1 MNGILYT
8 DGLSVGYGDKT
19 VVSDIAL
26 SAAPGQILCL
36 IGPNGAGKS
45 TLLKTLLRLLPPTAG
60 AVYLEGKEL
69 RAYSERELAKRSA
82 AMLTGRPEPE
92 LMKSAEVVAAG
103 RYPYTGRLGILS
115 EEDRRVVRE
124 SMEKVGVS
132 ELADA
137 DFTHLSDGQRQ
148 RVLLARAL
156 CQEPRLL
163 ILDEPTSY
171 LDIRHKLDF
180 LQLLRELVRER
191 QLAAVMSMHELEL
204 AQRFADRL
212 LCIRGGRVDRS
223 GSPEEI
229 FSGGYIK
236 RLYGLE
242 RGSYDALAGTAE
254 AGRVEGA
261 PRVFVIGGGG
271 SGVPVYRLLQRLGI
285 PFAAGVLPENDLD
298 TPTAR
303 ALAAQIITDRAN
315 EPVSAERVDE
325 ALKVL
330 QSCEYAV
337 CTTVFGS
344 VNRENRRMLEYAE
357 AHGMLRAVEDMERGG
372 SKIELFA
379 SKQQPM

>member
-1 MNGILYT
+1 MSELLYT
-8 DGLSVGYGDKT
+8 DKLSVGYGDKT

-26 SAAPGQILCL
+26 AAEPGQILCL

-69 RAYSERELAKRSA
+69 RTYSERELARRSA

-92 LMKSAEVVAAG
+92 LMKSAEVIAAG

-132 ELADA
+132 ELADT

-163 ILDEPTSY
+163 LLDEPTSY

-191 QLAAVMSMHELEL
+191 QLAVVMSMHELEL

-212 LCIRGGRVDRS
+212 LCIRDGRVDRT
-223 GSPEEI
+223 GSPEKI
-229 FSGGYIK
+229 FSGGYIE
-236 RLYGLE
+236 RLYGLA

-254 AGRVEGA
+254 AGRMEGA
-261 PRVFVIGGGG
+261 PQVFVIGGGG
-271 SGVPVYRLLQRLGI
+271 SGIPVYRLLQRLGI

-298 TPTAR
+298 TPTAK
-303 ALAAQIITDRAN
+303 ALGVQVITDRAN
-315 EPVSAERVDE
+315 EPVSAARVDE
-325 ALKVL
+325 ALQVL
-330 QSCEYAV
+330 ASCEYAV
-337 CTTVFGS
+337 CTTDFGS
-344 VNRENRRMLEYAE
+344 VNRENRRLLEYAGKR
-357 AHGMLRAVEDMERGG
+357 GMLRGMDEIG
-372 SKIELFA
+372 
-379 SKQQPM
+379 

>member
-1 MNGILYT
+1 MSELLYT
-8 DGLSVGYGDKT
+8 DKLSVGYGDRT

-26 SAAPGQILCL
+26 SAEPGQILCL

-69 RAYSERELAKRSA
+69 RAYSERELARRSA

-132 ELADA
+132 ELADT

-163 ILDEPTSY
+163 ILDEPTSF

-191 QLAAVMSMHELEL
+191 QLAVVMSMHELEL

-212 LCIRGGRVDRS
+212 LCIRDGRVDRA

-229 FSGGYIK
+229 FSGGYIE
-236 RLYGLE
+236 RLSGLA

-254 AGRVEGA
+254 AGRMEGA
-261 PRVFVIGGGG
+261 PQVFVIGGGG
-271 SGVPVYRLLQRLGI
+271 SGIPVYRLLQRLGI

-298 TPTAR
+298 TPTAK
-303 ALAAQIITDRAN
+303 ALGVQVITDRAN
-315 EPVSAERVDE
+315 EPVSAARADE

-330 QSCEYAV
+330 ASCEYAV
-337 CTTVFGS
+337 CTTGFGS
-344 VNRENRRMLEYAE
+344 VNRENRRLLEYAGKR
-357 AHGMLRAVEDMERGG
+357 GMLRGMDEIG
-372 SKIELFA
+372 
-379 SKQQPM
+379 

>member
-1 MNGILYT
+1 MSELLYT
-8 DGLSVGYGDKT
+8 DKLSVGYGDRT

-26 SAAPGQILCL
+26 SAEPGQILCL

-45 TLLKTLLRLLPPTAG
+45 TLLKTLLRLLPPAAG

-69 RAYSERELAKRSA
+69 RTYSERELARRSA

-132 ELADA
+132 ELADT

-163 ILDEPTSY
+163 ILDEPTSF

-191 QLAAVMSMHELEL
+191 QLAVVMSMHELEL

-212 LCIRGGRVDRS
+212 LCIRDGRVDRA

-229 FSGGYIK
+229 FSGGYIE
-236 RLYGLE
+236 RLYGLA

-254 AGRVEGA
+254 AGRMEGA
-261 PRVFVIGGGG
+261 PQVFVIGGGG
-271 SGVPVYRLLQRLGI
+271 SGIPVYRLLQRLGI

-298 TPTAR
+298 TPTAK
-303 ALAAQIITDRAN
+303 ALGVQVITDRAN
-315 EPVSAERVDE
+315 EPVSAARADE

-330 QSCEYAV
+330 ASCEYAV
-337 CTTVFGS
+337 CTTGFGS
-344 VNRENRRMLEYAE
+344 VNRENRRLLEYAGKR
-357 AHGMLRAVEDMERGG
+357 GMLRGMDEIG
-372 SKIELFA
+372 
-379 SKQQPM
+379 

>member
-1 MNGILYT
+1 MSELLYT
-8 DGLSVGYGDKT
+8 DKLSVGYGDRT
-19 VVSDIAL
+19 VVSDITL
-26 SAAPGQILCL
+26 SAEPGQILCL

-45 TLLKTLLRLLPPTAG
+45 TLLKTLLRLLPPAAG

-69 RAYSERELAKRSA
+69 RTYSERELARRSA

-132 ELADA
+132 ELADT

-163 ILDEPTSY
+163 ILDEPTSF

-191 QLAAVMSMHELEL
+191 QLAVVMSMHELEL

-212 LCIRGGRVDRS
+212 LCIRDGRVDRA

-229 FSGGYIK
+229 FSGGYIE
-236 RLYGLE
+236 RLYGLA

-254 AGRVEGA
+254 AGRMEGA
-261 PRVFVIGGGG
+261 PQVFVIGGGG
-271 SGVPVYRLLQRLGI
+271 SGIPVYRLLQRLGI

-298 TPTAR
+298 TPTAK
-303 ALAAQIITDRAN
+303 ALGVQVITDRAN
-315 EPVSAERVDE
+315 EPVSAARADE

-330 QSCEYAV
+330 ASCEYAV
-337 CTTVFGS
+337 CTTGFGS
-344 VNRENRRMLEYAE
+344 VNRENRRLLEYAGKR
-357 AHGMLRAVEDMERGG
+357 GMLRGMDEIG
-372 SKIELFA
+372 
-379 SKQQPM
+379 

>member
-1 MNGILYT
+1 MSELLYT
-8 DGLSVGYGDKT
+8 DKLSVGYGDRT

-26 SAAPGQILCL
+26 SAEPGQILCL

-69 RAYSERELAKRSA
+69 RAYSERELARRSA

-132 ELADA
+132 ELADT

-163 ILDEPTSY
+163 ILDEPTSF

-191 QLAAVMSMHELEL
+191 QLAVVMSMHELEL

-212 LCIRGGRVDRS
+212 LCIRDGRVDRA

-229 FSGGYIK
+229 FSGGYIE
-236 RLYGLE
+236 RLYGLA

-254 AGRVEGA
+254 AGRMEGA
-261 PRVFVIGGGG
+261 PQVFVIGGGG
-271 SGVPVYRLLQRLGI
+271 SGIPVYRLLQRLGI

-298 TPTAR
+298 TPTAK
-303 ALAAQIITDRAN
+303 ALGVQVITDRAN
-315 EPVSAERVDE
+315 EPVSAARADE

-330 QSCEYAV
+330 ASCEYAV
-337 CTTVFGS
+337 CTTGFGS
-344 VNRENRRMLEYAE
+344 VNRENRRLLEYAGKR
-357 AHGMLRAVEDMERGG
+357 GMLRGMDEIG
-372 SKIELFA
+372 
-379 SKQQPM
+379 

>member
-1 MNGILYT
+1 MNGTLHT
-8 DGLSVGYGDKT
+8 ERLSVGYGDKT

-26 SAAPGQILCL
+26 SAVPGQILCL

-115 EEDRRVVRE
+115 EADRRVVRE

-132 ELADA
+132 ELADT

-180 LQLLRELVRER
+180 LQLLRELVRE
-191 QLAAVMSMHELEL
+191 QPLAVVMSMHELEL

-212 LCIRGGRVDRS
+212 LCICGGRVDRA
-223 GSPEEI
+223 GCPEEI
-229 FSGGYIK
+229 FSGGYIE

-254 AGRVEGA
+254 AGRVDGA
-261 PRVFVIGGGG
+261 PQVFVIGGGG

-298 TPTAR
+298 TPTAK
-303 ALAAQIITDRAN
+303 ALAARVITDRAN

-337 CTTVFGS
+337 CTTAFGS
-344 VNRENRRMLEYAE
+344 VNRENRRLSEYAQ
-357 AHGMLRAVEDMERGG
+357 AHGMLRAVEDMERG
-372 SKIELFA
+372 
-379 SKQQPM
+379 

>member
-1 MNGILYT
+1 MSELLYT
-8 DGLSVGYGDKT
+8 DKLSVGYGDRT

-26 SAAPGQILCL
+26 SAEPGQILCL

-69 RAYSERELAKRSA
+69 RTYSERELARRSA

-132 ELADA
+132 ELADT

-163 ILDEPTSY
+163 ILDEPTSF

-191 QLAAVMSMHELEL
+191 QLAVVMSMHELEL

-212 LCIRGGRVDRS
+212 LCIRDERVDRA

-229 FSGGYIK
+229 FSGGYIE
-236 RLYGLE
+236 RLYGLA

-254 AGRVEGA
+254 AGRMEGA
-261 PRVFVIGGGG
+261 PQVFVIGGGG
-271 SGVPVYRLLQRLGI
+271 SGIPVYRLLQRLGI

-298 TPTAR
+298 TPTAK
-303 ALAAQIITDRAN
+303 ALGVQVITDRAN
-315 EPVSAERVDE
+315 EPVSAARADE

-330 QSCEYAV
+330 ASCEYAV
-337 CTTVFGS
+337 CTTGFGS
-344 VNRENRRMLEYAE
+344 VNRENRRLLEYAGKR
-357 AHGMLRAVEDMERGG
+357 GMLRGMDEIG
-372 SKIELFA
+372 
-379 SKQQPM
+379 

>member
-1 MNGILYT
+1 MSELLYT
-8 DGLSVGYGDKT
+8 DKLSVGYGDRT

-26 SAAPGQILCL
+26 SAEPGQILCL

-45 TLLKTLLRLLPPTAG
+45 TLLKTLLRLLPPAAG

-69 RAYSERELAKRSA
+69 RTYSERELARRSA

-132 ELADA
+132 ELADT

-163 ILDEPTSY
+163 ILDEPTSF

-191 QLAAVMSMHELEL
+191 QLAVVMSMHELEL

-212 LCIRGGRVDRS
+212 LCIRDGRVDRA

-229 FSGGYIK
+229 FSGGYIE
-236 RLYGLE
+236 RLYGLA

-254 AGRVEGA
+254 AGRMEGA
-261 PRVFVIGGGG
+261 PQVFVIGGGG
-271 SGVPVYRLLQRLGI
+271 SGIPVYRLLQRLGI

-298 TPTAR
+298 TPTAK
-303 ALAAQIITDRAN
+303 ALGVQVITDRAN
-315 EPVSAERVDE
+315 EPVSAARADE

-330 QSCEYAV
+330 ASCEYAV
-337 CTTVFGS
+337 CTTGFGS
-344 VNRENRRMLEYAE
+344 VNRENRRLLEYA
-357 AHGMLRAVEDMERGG
+357 GKRRMLRGMDEIG
-372 SKIELFA
+372 
-379 SKQQPM
+379 

>member
-1 MNGILYT
+1 MSEILYT
-8 DGLSVGYGDKT
+8 DKLSVGYGGRT

-26 SAAPGQILCL
+26 AAEPGQILCL

-60 AVYLEGKEL
+60 AVYLEGQEL
-69 RAYSERELAKRSA
+69 RAYSERELARRSA

-115 EEDRRVVRE
+115 EEDRRVVRA

-132 ELADA
+132 ELADT

-163 ILDEPTSY
+163 ILDEPTSF

-191 QLAAVMSMHELEL
+191 QLAVVMSMHELEL

-212 LCIRGGRVDRS
+212 LCIRDGRVDRA

-229 FSGGYIK
+229 FSGGYIE
-236 RLYGLE
+236 RLYGLA
-242 RGSYDALAGTAE
+242 RGSYDVLAGTAE
-254 AGRVEGA
+254 AGRMEGA
-261 PRVFVIGGGG
+261 PQVFVIGGGG

-298 TPTAR
+298 TPTAK
-303 ALAAQIITDRAN
+303 ALGVQVITDRAN
-315 EPVSAERVDE
+315 EPVSAARVDE
-325 ALKVL
+325 ALLVL
-330 QSCEYAV
+330 ASCEYVV
-337 CTTVFGS
+337 CTTDFGS
-344 VNRENRRMLEYAE
+344 VNRENRRLLEYAGKR
-357 AHGMLRAVEDMERGG
+357 GMLRGMDEIG
-372 SKIELFA
+372 
-379 SKQQPM
+379 

>member
-1 MNGILYT
+1 MSELLYT
-8 DGLSVGYGDKT
+8 DKLSVGYGDRT
-19 VVSDIAL
+19 VVFDIAL
-26 SAAPGQILCL
+26 SAEPGQILCL

-45 TLLKTLLRLLPPTAG
+45 TLLKTLLRLLPPAAG

-69 RAYSERELAKRSA
+69 RTYSERELARRSA

-132 ELADA
+132 ELADT

-163 ILDEPTSY
+163 ILDEPTSF

-191 QLAAVMSMHELEL
+191 QLAVVMSMHELEL

-212 LCIRGGRVDRS
+212 LCIRDGRVDRA

-229 FSGGYIK
+229 FSGGYIE
-236 RLYGLE
+236 RLYGLA

-254 AGRVEGA
+254 AGRMEGA
-261 PRVFVIGGGG
+261 PQVFVIGGGG
-271 SGVPVYRLLQRLGI
+271 SGIPVYRLLQRLGI

-298 TPTAR
+298 TPTAK
-303 ALAAQIITDRAN
+303 ALGVQVITDRAN
-315 EPVSAERVDE
+315 EPVSAARADE

-330 QSCEYAV
+330 ASCEYAV
-337 CTTVFGS
+337 CTTGFGS
-344 VNRENRRMLEYAE
+344 VNRENRRLLEYAGKR
-357 AHGMLRAVEDMERGG
+357 GMLRGMDEIG
-372 SKIELFA
+372 
-379 SKQQPM
+379 

>member
-1 MNGILYT
+1 MSELLYT
-8 DGLSVGYGDKT
+8 DKLSVGYGDRT

-26 SAAPGQILCL
+26 SAEPGQILCL

-69 RAYSERELAKRSA
+69 RTYSERELARRSA

-132 ELADA
+132 ELADT

-163 ILDEPTSY
+163 ILDEPTSF

-191 QLAAVMSMHELEL
+191 QLAVVMSMHELEL

-212 LCIRGGRVDRS
+212 LCIRDGRVDRA

-229 FSGGYIK
+229 FSGGYIE
-236 RLYGLE
+236 RLYGLA

-254 AGRVEGA
+254 AGRMEGA
-261 PRVFVIGGGG
+261 PQVFVIGGGG
-271 SGVPVYRLLQRLGI
+271 SGIPVYRLLQRLAI

-298 TPTAR
+298 TPTAK
-303 ALAAQIITDRAN
+303 ALGVQVITDRAN
-315 EPVSAERVDE
+315 EPVSAARADE

-330 QSCEYAV
+330 ASCEYAV
-337 CTTVFGS
+337 CTTGFGS
-344 VNRENRRMLEYAE
+344 VNRENRRLLEYAGKR
-357 AHGMLRAVEDMERGG
+357 GMLRGMDEIG
-372 SKIELFA
+372 
-379 SKQQPM
+379 

>member
-1 MNGILYT
+1 MSELLYT
-8 DGLSVGYGDKT
+8 DKLSVGYGDRT
-19 VVSDIAL
+19 VVSDITL
-26 SAAPGQILCL
+26 SAEPGQILCL

-45 TLLKTLLRLLPPTAG
+45 TLLKTLLRLLPPVAG

-69 RAYSERELAKRSA
+69 RTYSERELARRSA

-124 SMEKVGVS
+124 SMEKVSVS
-132 ELADA
+132 ELADT

-163 ILDEPTSY
+163 ILDEPTSF

-191 QLAAVMSMHELEL
+191 QLAVVMSMHELEL

-212 LCIRGGRVDRS
+212 LCIRDGRVDRA

-229 FSGGYIK
+229 FSGGYIE
-236 RLYGLE
+236 RLYGLA

-254 AGRVEGA
+254 AGRMEGA
-261 PRVFVIGGGG
+261 PQVFVIGGGG
-271 SGVPVYRLLQRLGI
+271 SGIPVYRLLQRLGI

-298 TPTAR
+298 TPTAK
-303 ALAAQIITDRAN
+303 ALGVQVITDRAN
-315 EPVSAERVDE
+315 EPVSAARADE

-330 QSCEYAV
+330 ASCEYAV
-337 CTTVFGS
+337 CTTGFGS
-344 VNRENRRMLEYAE
+344 VNRENRRLLEYAGKR
-357 AHGMLRAVEDMERGG
+357 GMLRGMDEIG
-372 SKIELFA
+372 
-379 SKQQPM
+379 

>member
-1 MNGILYT
+1 MSELLYT
-8 DGLSVGYGDKT
+8 DKLSVGYGDRT
-19 VVSDIAL
+19 VVSDITL
-26 SAAPGQILCL
+26 SAEPGQILCL

-45 TLLKTLLRLLPPTAG
+45 TLLKTLLRLLPPAAG

-69 RAYSERELAKRSA
+69 RTYSERELARRSA

-132 ELADA
+132 ELADT

-163 ILDEPTSY
+163 ILDEPTSF

-180 LQLLRELVRER
+180 LQLLRELVRGR
-191 QLAAVMSMHELEL
+191 QLAVVMSMHELEL

-212 LCIRGGRVDRS
+212 LCIRDGRVDRA

-229 FSGGYIK
+229 FSGGYIE
-236 RLYGLE
+236 RLYGLA

-254 AGRVEGA
+254 AGRMEGA
-261 PRVFVIGGGG
+261 PQVFVIGGGG
-271 SGVPVYRLLQRLGI
+271 SGIPVYRLLQRLGI

-298 TPTAR
+298 TPTAK
-303 ALAAQIITDRAN
+303 ALGVQVITDRAN
-315 EPVSAERVDE
+315 EPVSAARADE

-330 QSCEYAV
+330 ASCEYAV
-337 CTTVFGS
+337 CTTGFGS
-344 VNRENRRMLEYAE
+344 VNRENRRLLEYAGKR
-357 AHGMLRAVEDMERGG
+357 GMLRGMDEIG
-372 SKIELFA
+372 
-379 SKQQPM
+379 

>member
-1 MNGILYT
+1 MSELLYT
-8 DGLSVGYGDKT
+8 DKLSVGYGDRT
-19 VVSDIAL
+19 VVSDITL
-26 SAAPGQILCL
+26 SAEPGQILCL

-45 TLLKTLLRLLPPTAG
+45 TLLKTLLRLLPPAAG

-69 RAYSERELAKRSA
+69 RTYSERELARRSA

-132 ELADA
+132 ELADT

-156 CQEPRLL
+156 CQEPHLL
-163 ILDEPTSY
+163 ILDEPTSF

-191 QLAAVMSMHELEL
+191 QLAVVMSMHELEL

-212 LCIRGGRVDRS
+212 LCIRDGRVDRA

-229 FSGGYIK
+229 FSGGYIE
-236 RLYGLE
+236 RLYGLA

-254 AGRVEGA
+254 AGRMEGA
-261 PRVFVIGGGG
+261 PQVFVIGGGG
-271 SGVPVYRLLQRLGI
+271 SGIPVYRLLQRLGI

-298 TPTAR
+298 TPTAK
-303 ALAAQIITDRAN
+303 ALGVQVITDRAN
-315 EPVSAERVDE
+315 EPVSAARADE

-330 QSCEYAV
+330 ASCEYAV
-337 CTTVFGS
+337 CTTGFGS
-344 VNRENRRMLEYAE
+344 VNRENRRLLEYAGKR
-357 AHGMLRAVEDMERGG
+357 GMLRGMDEIG
-372 SKIELFA
+372 
-379 SKQQPM
+379 

>member
-1 MNGILYT
+1 MSELLYT
-8 DGLSVGYGDKT
+8 DKLSVGYGDRT

-26 SAAPGQILCL
+26 SAEPGQILCL

-45 TLLKTLLRLLPPTAG
+45 TLLKTLLRLLPPAAG

-69 RAYSERELAKRSA
+69 RTYSERELARRSA

-115 EEDRRVVRE
+115 EEDRRVVRK

-132 ELADA
+132 ELADT

-163 ILDEPTSY
+163 ILDEPTSF

-191 QLAAVMSMHELEL
+191 QLAVVMSMHELEL

-212 LCIRGGRVDRS
+212 LCIRDGRVDRA

-229 FSGGYIK
+229 FSGGYIE
-236 RLYGLE
+236 RLYGLA

-254 AGRVEGA
+254 AGRMEGA
-261 PRVFVIGGGG
+261 PQVFVIGGGG
-271 SGVPVYRLLQRLGI
+271 SGIPVYRLLQRLGI

-298 TPTAR
+298 TPTAK
-303 ALAAQIITDRAN
+303 ALGVQVITDRAN
-315 EPVSAERVDE
+315 EPVSAARADE

-330 QSCEYAV
+330 ASCEYAV
-337 CTTVFGS
+337 CTTGFGS
-344 VNRENRRMLEYAE
+344 VNRENRRLLEYAGKR
-357 AHGMLRAVEDMERGG
+357 GMLRGMDEIG
-372 SKIELFA
+372 
-379 SKQQPM
+379 

>member
-1 MNGILYT
+1 MSEILYT
-8 DGLSVGYGDKT
+8 DKLSVGYGDRT

-26 SAAPGQILCL
+26 GAEAGQILCL

-45 TLLKTLLRLLPPTAG
+45 TLLKTLLRLLPPTTG
-60 AVYLEGKEL
+60 AVYLEGQEL
-69 RAYSERELAKRSA
+69 RAYSERELARRSA

-132 ELADA
+132 ELADT

-163 ILDEPTSY
+163 ILDEPTSF

-191 QLAAVMSMHELEL
+191 QLAVVMSMHELEL

-212 LCIRGGRVDRS
+212 LCIRDGRVDRA

-229 FSGGYIK
+229 FSGGYIE
-236 RLYGLE
+236 RLYGLA

-254 AGRVEGA
+254 AGRMEGA
-261 PRVFVIGGGG
+261 PQVFVIGGGG
-271 SGVPVYRLLQRLGI
+271 SGIPVYRLLQRLGI

-298 TPTAR
+298 TPTAK
-303 ALAAQIITDRAN
+303 ALGVQVITDRAN
-315 EPVSAERVDE
+315 EPVSAARADE

-330 QSCEYAV
+330 ASCEYAV
-337 CTTVFGS
+337 CTTGFGS
-344 VNRENRRMLEYAE
+344 VNRENRRLLEYAGKR
-357 AHGMLRAVEDMERGG
+357 GMLRGMDEIG
-372 SKIELFA
+372 
-379 SKQQPM
+379 

>member
-1 MNGILYT
+1 MSELLYT
-8 DGLSVGYGDKT
+8 DKLSVGYGDRT

-26 SAAPGQILCL
+26 SAEPGQILCL

-69 RAYSERELAKRSA
+69 QAYSERELARHSA
-82 AMLTGRPEPE
+82 AMLTGQPEPE

-132 ELADA
+132 ELADT

-163 ILDEPTSY
+163 ILDEPTSF

-191 QLAAVMSMHELEL
+191 QLAVVMSMHELEL

-212 LCIRGGRVDRS
+212 LCIRDGRVDRA

-229 FSGGYIK
+229 FSGGYIEQ
-236 RLYGLE
+236 LYGLA

-254 AGRVEGA
+254 AGRMEGA
-261 PRVFVIGGGG
+261 PQVFVIGGGG
-271 SGVPVYRLLQRLGI
+271 SGIPVYRLLQRLGI

-298 TPTAR
+298 TPTAK
-303 ALAAQIITDRAN
+303 ALGVQVITDRAN
-315 EPVSAERVDE
+315 EPVSAARADE

-330 QSCEYAV
+330 ASCEYAV
-337 CTTVFGS
+337 CTTGFGS
-344 VNRENRRMLEYAE
+344 VNRENRRLLEYAGKR
-357 AHGMLRAVEDMERGG
+357 GMLRGMDEIG
-372 SKIELFA
+372 
-379 SKQQPM
+379 

>member
-1 MNGILYT
+1 MSELLYT
-8 DGLSVGYGDKT
+8 DKLSVGYGDRT

-26 SAAPGQILCL
+26 SAEPGQILCL

-45 TLLKTLLRLLPPTAG
+45 TLLKTLLRLLPPAAG

-69 RAYSERELAKRSA
+69 RTYSERELARRSA

-115 EEDRRVVRE
+115 EEDRRVVRK

-132 ELADA
+132 ELADT

-163 ILDEPTSY
+163 ILDEPTSF

-191 QLAAVMSMHELEL
+191 QLAVVMSMHELEL

-212 LCIRGGRVDRS
+212 LCIRDGRVDRA

-229 FSGGYIK
+229 FSGGYIEQ
-236 RLYGLE
+236 LYGLA

-254 AGRVEGA
+254 AGRMEGA
-261 PRVFVIGGGG
+261 PQVFVIGGGG
-271 SGVPVYRLLQRLGI
+271 SGIPVYRLLQRLGI

-298 TPTAR
+298 TPTAK
-303 ALAAQIITDRAN
+303 ALGVQVITDRAN
-315 EPVSAERVDE
+315 EPVSAARADE

-330 QSCEYAV
+330 ASCEYAV
-337 CTTVFGS
+337 CTTGFGS
-344 VNRENRRMLEYAE
+344 VNRENRRLLEYAGKR
-357 AHGMLRAVEDMERGG
+357 GMLRGMDEIG
-372 SKIELFA
+372 
-379 SKQQPM
+379 

>member
-1 MNGILYT
+1 MSELLYT
-8 DGLSVGYGDKT
+8 DKLSVGYGDRT

-26 SAAPGQILCL
+26 SAEPGQILCL

-45 TLLKTLLRLLPPTAG
+45 TLLKTLLRLLPPAAG

-69 RAYSERELAKRSA
+69 RTYSERELARRSA

-132 ELADA
+132 ELADT

-156 CQEPRLL
+156 CQDPRLL
-163 ILDEPTSY
+163 ILDEPTSF

-191 QLAAVMSMHELEL
+191 QLAVVMSMHELEL

-212 LCIRGGRVDRS
+212 LCIRDGRVDRA

-229 FSGGYIK
+229 FSGGYIE
-236 RLYGLE
+236 RLYGLA

-254 AGRVEGA
+254 AGRMEGA
-261 PRVFVIGGGG
+261 PQVFVIGGGG
-271 SGVPVYRLLQRLGI
+271 SGIPVYRLLQRLGI

-298 TPTAR
+298 TPTAK
-303 ALAAQIITDRAN
+303 ALGVQVITDRAN
-315 EPVSAERVDE
+315 EPVSAARADE

-330 QSCEYAV
+330 ASCEYAV
-337 CTTVFGS
+337 CTTGFGS
-344 VNRENRRMLEYAE
+344 VNRENRRLLEYA
-357 AHGMLRAVEDMERGG
+357 GKRWMLRGMDEIG
-372 SKIELFA
+372 
-379 SKQQPM
+379 

>member
-1 MNGILYT
+1 MSELLYT
-8 DGLSVGYGDKT
+8 DKLSVGYGDRT

-26 SAAPGQILCL
+26 SAEPGQILCL

-69 RAYSERELAKRSA
+69 RTYSERELARRSA

-132 ELADA
+132 ELADT

-163 ILDEPTSY
+163 LLDEPTSF

-191 QLAAVMSMHELEL
+191 QLAVVMSMHELEL

-212 LCIRGGRVDRS
+212 LCIRDGRVDRA

-229 FSGGYIK
+229 FSGGYIEQ
-236 RLYGLE
+236 LYGLA

-254 AGRVEGA
+254 AGRMEGA
-261 PRVFVIGGGG
+261 PQVFVIGGGG
-271 SGVPVYRLLQRLGI
+271 SGIPVYRLLQRLGI

-298 TPTAR
+298 TPTAK
-303 ALAAQIITDRAN
+303 ALGVQVITDRAN
-315 EPVSAERVDE
+315 EPVSAARADE

-330 QSCEYAV
+330 ASCEYAV
-337 CTTVFGS
+337 CTTGFGS
-344 VNRENRRMLEYAE
+344 VNRENRRLLEYAGKR
-357 AHGMLRAVEDMERGG
+357 GMLRGMDEIG
-372 SKIELFA
+372 
-379 SKQQPM
+379 

>member
-1 MNGILYT
+1 MSELLYT
-8 DGLSVGYGDKT
+8 DKLSVGYGDRT

-26 SAAPGQILCL
+26 SAEPGQILCL

-45 TLLKTLLRLLPPTAG
+45 TLLKTLLRLLPPAAG
-60 AVYLEGKEL
+60 VVYLEGKEL
-69 RAYSERELAKRSA
+69 RTYSERELARRSA

-92 LMKSAEVVAAG
+92 LMKSAEVIAAG

-132 ELADA
+132 ELADT

-163 ILDEPTSY
+163 ILDEPTSF

-191 QLAAVMSMHELEL
+191 QLAVVMSMHELEL

-212 LCIRGGRVDRS
+212 LCIRDGRVDRA

-229 FSGGYIK
+229 FSGGYIE
-236 RLYGLE
+236 RLYGLA

-254 AGRVEGA
+254 AGRMEGA
-261 PRVFVIGGGG
+261 PQVFVIGGGG
-271 SGVPVYRLLQRLGI
+271 SGIPVYRLLQRLGI

-298 TPTAR
+298 TPTAK
-303 ALAAQIITDRAN
+303 ALGVQVITDRAN
-315 EPVSAERVDE
+315 EPVSAARADE

-330 QSCEYAV
+330 ASCEYAV
-337 CTTVFGS
+337 CTTGFGS
-344 VNRENRRMLEYAE
+344 VNRENRRLLEYAGKR
-357 AHGMLRAVEDMERGG
+357 GMLRGMDEIG
-372 SKIELFA
+372 
-379 SKQQPM
+379 

>member
-1 MNGILYT
+1 MSELLYT
-8 DGLSVGYGDKT
+8 DKLSVGYGDRT

-26 SAAPGQILCL
+26 SAEPGQILCL

-45 TLLKTLLRLLPPTAG
+45 TLLKTLLRLLPPAAG

-69 RAYSERELAKRSA
+69 RTYSERELARRSA

-132 ELADA
+132 ELADT
-137 DFTHLSDGQRQ
+137 DFTRLSDGQRQ

-163 ILDEPTSY
+163 ILDEPTSF

-191 QLAAVMSMHELEL
+191 QLAVVMSMHELEL

-212 LCIRGGRVDRS
+212 LCIRDGRVDRA

-229 FSGGYIK
+229 FSGGYIE
-236 RLYGLE
+236 RLYGLA

-254 AGRVEGA
+254 AGRMEGA
-261 PRVFVIGGGG
+261 PQVFVIGGGG
-271 SGVPVYRLLQRLGI
+271 SGIPVYRLLQRLGI

-298 TPTAR
+298 TPTAK
-303 ALAAQIITDRAN
+303 ALGVQVITDRAN
-315 EPVSAERVDE
+315 EPVSAARADE

-330 QSCEYAV
+330 ASCEYAV
-337 CTTVFGS
+337 CTTGFGS
-344 VNRENRRMLEYAE
+344 VNRENRRLLEYAGKR
-357 AHGMLRAVEDMERGG
+357 GMLRGMDEIG
-372 SKIELFA
+372 
-379 SKQQPM
+379 

>member
-115 EEDRRVVRE
+115 EADRRIVQE

-156 CQEPRLL
+156 CQEPHLL

-191 QLAAVMSMHELEL
+191 QLAVVMSMHELEL

-212 LCIRGGRVDRS
+212 LCIRGGRVDRA
-223 GSPEEI
+223 GSPEKI
-229 FSGGYIK
+229 FSGGYIE
-236 RLYGLE
+236 RLYSLE

-325 ALKVL
+325 ALNIL
-330 QSCEYAV
+330 ASCEYVV
-337 CTTVFGS
+337 CTTAFGS
-344 VNRENRRMLEYAE
+344 VNRENRRLSEYAE
-357 AHGMLRAVEDMERGG
+357 ARGMLRAVEDMKRG
-372 SKIELFA
+372 
-379 SKQQPM
+379 

>member
-1 MNGILYT
+1 MSELLYT
-8 DGLSVGYGDKT
+8 DKLSVGYGDKT

-26 SAAPGQILCL
+26 AAEPGQILCL

-45 TLLKTLLRLLPPTAG
+45 TLLKTLLRLLPPAAG

-69 RAYSERELAKRSA
+69 RTYSERELARRSA

-92 LMKSAEVVAAG
+92 LMKSAEVIAAG

-132 ELADA
+132 ELADT

-163 ILDEPTSY
+163 ILDEPTSF

-191 QLAAVMSMHELEL
+191 QLAVVMSMHELEL

-212 LCIRGGRVDRS
+212 LCIRDGRVDRA

-229 FSGGYIK
+229 FSGGYIE
-236 RLYGLE
+236 RLYGLS

-254 AGRVEGA
+254 AGRMEGA
-261 PRVFVIGGGG
+261 PQVFVIGGGG
-271 SGVPVYRLLQRLGI
+271 SGIPVYRLLQRLGI

-298 TPTAR
+298 APTAK
-303 ALAAQIITDRAN
+303 ALGVQVITDRAN
-315 EPVSAERVDE
+315 EPVSAARADE

-330 QSCEYAV
+330 ASCEYAV
-337 CTTVFGS
+337 CTTGFGS
-344 VNRENRRMLEYAE
+344 VNRENRRLLEYAGKR
-357 AHGMLRAVEDMERGG
+357 GMLRGMDEIG
-372 SKIELFA
+372 
-379 SKQQPM
+379 

>member
-1 MNGILYT
+1 MSELLYT
-8 DGLSVGYGDKT
+8 DKLSVGYGDRT

-26 SAAPGQILCL
+26 SAEPGQILCL

-69 RAYSERELAKRSA
+69 RTYSERELARRSA

-132 ELADA
+132 ELADT

-163 ILDEPTSY
+163 ILDEPTSF

-191 QLAAVMSMHELEL
+191 QLAVVMSMHELEL

-212 LCIRGGRVDRS
+212 LCIRDGRVDRA

-236 RLYGLE
+236 RLYGLA

-254 AGRVEGA
+254 AGRMEGA
-261 PRVFVIGGGG
+261 PQVFVIGGGG
-271 SGVPVYRLLQRLGI
+271 SGIPVYRLLQRLGI

-298 TPTAR
+298 TPTAK
-303 ALAAQIITDRAN
+303 ALGVQVITDRAN
-315 EPVSAERVDE
+315 EPVSAARADE

-330 QSCEYAV
+330 ASCEYAV
-337 CTTVFGS
+337 CTTGFGS
-344 VNRENRRMLEYAE
+344 VNRENRRLLEYAGKR
-357 AHGMLRAVEDMERGG
+357 GMLRGMDEIG
-372 SKIELFA
+372 
-379 SKQQPM
+379 

>member
-1 MNGILYT
+1 MSELLYT
-8 DGLSVGYGDKT
+8 DKLSVGYGDRT

-26 SAAPGQILCL
+26 SAEPGQILCL

-45 TLLKTLLRLLPPTAG
+45 TLLKTLLRLLPPAAG

-69 RAYSERELAKRSA
+69 RTYSERELARRSA

-132 ELADA
+132 ELADT
-137 DFTHLSDGQRQ
+137 DFTPLSDGQRQ

-163 ILDEPTSY
+163 ILDEPTSF

-191 QLAAVMSMHELEL
+191 QLAVVMSMHELEL

-212 LCIRGGRVDRS
+212 LCIRDGRVDRA

-229 FSGGYIK
+229 FSGGYIE
-236 RLYGLE
+236 RLYGLA

-254 AGRVEGA
+254 AGRMEGA
-261 PRVFVIGGGG
+261 PQVFVIGGGG
-271 SGVPVYRLLQRLGI
+271 SGIPVYRLLQRLGI

-298 TPTAR
+298 TPTAK
-303 ALAAQIITDRAN
+303 ALGVQVITDRAN
-315 EPVSAERVDE
+315 EPVSAARADE

-330 QSCEYAV
+330 ASCEYAV
-337 CTTVFGS
+337 CTTGFGS
-344 VNRENRRMLEYAE
+344 VNRENRRLLEYAGKR
-357 AHGMLRAVEDMERGG
+357 GMLRGMDEIG
-372 SKIELFA
+372 
-379 SKQQPM
+379 

>member
-1 MNGILYT
+1 MSELLYT
-8 DGLSVGYGDKT
+8 DKLSVGYGDRT

-26 SAAPGQILCL
+26 SAEPGQILCL

-69 RAYSERELAKRSA
+69 RTYSERELARRSA

-132 ELADA
+132 ELADT

-163 ILDEPTSY
+163 ILDEPTSF

-191 QLAAVMSMHELEL
+191 QLAVVMSMHELEL

-212 LCIRGGRVDRS
+212 LCIRDGRVDRA

-229 FSGGYIK
+229 FPAGISSSFTVLRAEAMTLSPGRRRPGVWKARRRSSSSAGAAAASRSTGFCSVWASPLRQASCRRTIWTRRRPK
-236 RLYGLE
+236 RLGYK
-242 RGSYDALAGTAE
+242 S
-254 AGRVEGA
+254 
-261 PRVFVIGGGG
+261 
-271 SGVPVYRLLQRLGI
+271 S
-285 PFAAGVLPENDLD
+285 
-298 TPTAR
+298 PTGPTSR
-303 ALAAQIITDRAN
+303 
-315 EPVSAERVDE
+315 
-325 ALKVL
+325 
-330 QSCEYAV
+330 
-337 CTTVFGS
+337 
-344 VNRENRRMLEYAE
+344 
-357 AHGMLRAVEDMERGG
+357 
-372 SKIELFA
+372 
-379 SKQQPM
+379 